1 MAFKTADR
9 RLGLR
14 NGFGYSVVCRIGC
27 VEPYTGIGIE
37 NPVPP
42 TLGIAKFRL
51 DRPAVNS
58 PVDELRRRVLSR
70 WCYHLD
76 ARAQN
81 DLLPPFGE
89 LLGLHRGAT
98 QKIYRGSG
106 REVQH
111 AGTVHGFVRAEHVSA
126 KGSHPI
132 RQGEGEVRGSSK
144 NAKCVVD
151 TERRDAE
158 RAGRSR
164 NRNCAVEIEPA
175 SVEGPCQIHRVGMQ
189 RRYQVGAR
197 CEILGDA
204 SHMPAAQQ
212 GEQYECLLATL
223 CSHRC
228 GPPKQALEELGVES
242 RSQSQAC
249 TGQIDRYLSGN
260 NNEFPVIPTL
270 VRWLKPAFSSSRQR
284 RRQDN

>member
-1 MAFKTADR
+1 MAFQTADR

-14 NGFGYSVVCRIGC
+14 NGLGYRVVCRIRG

-51 DRPAVNS
+51 ERPTVKS
-58 PVDELRRRVLSR
+58 PIDELPRSVLSR
-70 WCYHLD
+70 WCHHLD

-89 LLGLHRGAT
+89 LLGLHCGAT
-98 QKIYRGSG
+98 QQVYRGSG
-106 REVQH
+106 REVQQ
-111 AGTVHGFVRAEHVSA
+111 AGTVHGSVRAEHASA

-132 RQGEGEVRGSSK
+132 GQGDGEVRGSSE
-144 NAKCVVD
+144 NAECVVETD
-151 TERRDAE
+151 RRDAE
-158 RAGRSR
+158 RTGRSL
-164 NRNCAVEIEPA
+164 NRNCAVKIEPA
-175 SVEGPCQIHRVGMQ
+175 IVEGPCQIHRARMQ
-189 RRYQVGAR
+189 RRYEVGAR
-197 CEILGDA
+197 SEILGDA
-204 SHMPAAQQ
+204 SPTPAAQQ
-212 GEQYECLLATL
+212 GEEYECLLATL

-249 TGQIDRYLSGN
+249 TGQIDRQDVGT
-260 NNEFPVIPTL
+260 ERICQ
-270 VRWLKPAFSSSRQR
+270 RQR
-284 RRQDN
+284 MCQPGLISCARECKLATPW